1 MEKKQKK
8 EEQKNRIC
16 DLEFKIK
23 NQINFSN
30 KILSYWEK
38 GGKGR
43 FIVNVVQVRET
54 SFSNLMTTSQ

>member
-23 NQINFSN
+23 IKLISPIRFYLIG
-30 KILSYWEK
+30 KKGEK
-38 GGKGR
+38 DA
-43 FIVNVVQVRET
+43 
-54 SFSNLMTTSQ
+54 LL